1 MKLFSDLFPPATR
14 RLQLMF
20 SPTFKSTFQ
29 AKFRAMFSWITLI
42 AMLTT
47 LSACVDNN
55 NDNDSNN
62 TDDTGEVII
71 GLTDA
76 PGDFTTYTVDVKS
89 LTLTKANGAVVKTV
103 PLSTRVDFAQY
114 TEMTEFLTAATVP
127 RGVYVSATMTVD
139 YSDADIQVE
148 DDNGNA
154 IPVSVVQ
161 DEEGN
166 TLGEI
171 DLSVHLDGQRALLIA
186 PGIPAHLTLD
196 FDLNATNHVD
206 LNNGRPIITVS
217 PKLLA
222 EVNTE
227 SSKIHRARGPLKSV
241 NIADSSFRL
250 IIRPFVHALNSIDE
264 RFGTLKVNTTD
275 DTVFDIDGS
284 LLQGSAGLAE
294 LDQQIPLTA
303 VVVLGE
309 LKSDPRRFEATEVR
323 AGSSVTGGTLD
334 AVTGNVISRSGDVV
348 TIKGATLI
356 RQNGS
361 AVFND
366 EVQVTLGN
374 DTQVRRRLSMDTL
387 GKDDISVG
395 QRITVFGTLVE
406 DQPQN
411 LVLDATS
418 GFAHLLFTTLRATV
432 VSTSPMLVDL
442 QSIDGRRIALFDFT
456 GTGASEDADPQNYEI
471 DTGTINLSN
480 IDINDV
486 VKVRGFVKPYANTE
500 SADFSA
506 RTLVNVSALPG
517 TLLVGWPDT
526 SASAINIDETD
537 ANISLDLTGVGV
549 FHHISRA
556 GVVIDL
562 TQLGMATTLQSDATN
577 GIFFIKQNGVWQLHT
592 SFANYLSD
600 LQARL
605 DDGTLV
611 RGVSARGTF
620 DDNTATMTVKS
631 MTVYMVDPGTM

>member
-1 MKLFSDLFPPATR
+1 MRLYSYIFQPATR
-14 RLQLMF
+14 RLRSL
-20 SPTFKSTFQ
+20 
-29 AKFRAMFSWITLI
+29 FRTTLLGTLFSWITLL
-42 AMLTT
+42 AMITA
-47 LSACVDNN
+47 LSACVDNSSDSDGDTSD
-55 NDNDSNN
+55 DN
-62 TDDTGEVII
+62 GEVII

-89 LTLTKANGAVVKTV
+89 LTLTKANGAVVETV

-139 YSDADIQVE
+139 YSNADIQVE

-154 IPVSVVQ
+154 IPVSVIQ
-161 DEEGN
+161 DEQG
-166 TLGEI
+166 TALGEI

-206 LNNGRPIITVS
+206 LNNGSPIITVS

-222 EVNTE
+222 EVNAE

-241 NIADSSFRL
+241 DTADSSFRL
-250 IIRPFVHALNSIDE
+250 IIRPFVHALSGIDE

-275 DTVFDIDGS
+275 NTVFDIDGN
-284 LLQGSAGLAE
+284 LFQGSAGLAE

-303 VVVLGE
+303 VVVIGE
-309 LKSDPRRFEATEVR
+309 LKFNPRRFEANEVR
-323 AGSSVTGGTLD
+323 AGSSVAGGTKD

-356 RQNGS
+356 RQDGS
-361 AVFND
+361 VVFND
-366 EVQVTLGN
+366 EVEVTVGDN
-374 DTQVRRRLSMDTL
+374 TQVRRRFSMDTL

-395 QRITVFGTLVE
+395 QRITVFGTLIE

-432 VSTSPMLVDL
+432 VSTSPVTVNL
-442 QSIDGRRIALFDFT
+442 QSIDGRRIALFDFS

-480 IDINDV
+480 IAVDDV
-486 VKVRGFVKPYANTE
+486 VKVRGFVKPFAKTE
-500 SADFSA
+500 TADFSA
-506 RTLVNVSALPG
+506 QTLVNVSALPG

-526 SASAINIDETD
+526 SASAINIDET
-537 ANISLDLTGVGV
+537 AGNMTLDLTGVGV

-562 TQLGMATTLQSDATN
+562 TQLGMATTLQTDTEN
-577 GIFFIKQNGVWQLHT
+577 GMFFIKQNGVWQLHT

-600 LQARL
+600 LQTRL
-605 DDGTLV
+605 DDGAMV
-611 RGVSARGTF
+611 RGVGARGTF
-620 DDNTATMTVKS
+620 NDNTATMTVKS